1 MKDERPELNKELN
14 AKDFR
19 NYYYLK
25 EEMVVFCRTN
35 NILCTGSKEDLA
47 KRIEAFLSGDEVI
60 EKEKKRRNEAKTVS
74 EISEDSFIEE
84 NFVCSQ
90 KHRKFFREKIGKSFS
105 FNVGFQNW
113 LKTNSGK
120 TYKDAIIAY
129 HEILNDRKNSEKKI
143 ARQFEY
149 NAYIRDFFKDN
160 KDKSLNEAIICWKYK
175 KNKAGIHKYERSDL
189 VVLNENK

>member
-1 MKDERPELNKELN
+1 M
-14 AKDFR
+14 
-19 NYYYLK
+19 
-25 EEMVVFCRTN
+25 
-35 NILCTGSKEDLA
+35 
-47 KRIEAFLSGDEVI
+47 
-60 EKEKKRRNEAKTVS
+60 VS

-113 LKTNSGK
+113 LKANSGK

-175 KNKAGIHKYERSDL
+175 KNKAGIHNYERSDL